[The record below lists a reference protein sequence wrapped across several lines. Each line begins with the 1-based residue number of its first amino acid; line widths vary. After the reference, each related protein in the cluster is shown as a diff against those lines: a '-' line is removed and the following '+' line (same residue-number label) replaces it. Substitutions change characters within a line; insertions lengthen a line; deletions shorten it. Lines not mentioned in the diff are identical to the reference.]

1 MFEEGGDEQSVL
13 GSGPESPAA
22 DDAGDDEE
30 VAADIASIECE
41 YRPLYNPGGPG
52 PEPFPEVRYTEP
64 SPHDLEP
71 VIIALDDPLRV
82 SNVP

>member
-1 MFEEGGDEQSVL
+1 
-13 GSGPESPAA
+13 
-22 DDAGDDEE
+22 
-30 VAADIASIECE
+30 
-41 YRPLYNPGGPG
+41 
-52 PEPFPEVRYTEP
+52 VRYTEP

>member
-1 MFEEGGDEQSVL
+1 IILEG
-13 GSGPESPAA
+13 
-22 DDAGDDEE
+22 DDAAARSITHVE
-30 VAADIASIECE
+30 VPSSGE